1 MRGGGVEEE
10 RGEES
15 RRRGGSAEQIK
26 AVARRSNQPGQLA
39 SPTNTTKH
47 HPPQQNSFIR
57 NFWDGFKEVL
67 GPRHVIQCLEKCDFT
82 PIYDWH
88 AAEREK
94 KKAQTKEDKAA
105 QKAERDAKEA
115 KFKFALVDGRQ
126 EQVGN
131 FRVEPPGLFRGRGE
145 HPKMGKVKKRVYP
158 RDITIN
164 IGAAACAVLLAWL
177 GSPLA
182 CCVLCAV
189 ARCCFGDRVGLWR
202 VLLLCLCLD
211 WEERAAARLALNT
224 PPSQPLHHIARRT
237 QTAGKGAPIPEHPYP
252 GQRWKEVRHDNTVTW
267 LAYWRDT
274 VNPKE
279 FK

>member
-1 MRGGGVEEE
+1 MKRRGERRVEEE
-10 RGEES
+10 EGLQS
-15 RRRGGSAEQIK
+15 KSKQC
-26 AVARRSNQPGQLA
+26 PGDQTT
-39 SPTNTTKH
+39 SPTNKHQQTPPNTTPH
-47 HPPQQNSFIR
+47 TNSFIR

-164 IGAAACAVLLAWL
+164 IGARCAVLRCTVLGLARPWL
-177 GSPLA
+177 A
-182 CCVLCAV
+182 VCCVLWRAAALGMV
-189 ARCCFGDRVGLWR
+189 VVLCCCWLR
-202 VLLLCLCLD
+202 LD
-211 WEERAAARLALNT
+211 WEERAAARLALT
-224 PPSQPLHHIARRT
+224 PPSTTALTMPRRT